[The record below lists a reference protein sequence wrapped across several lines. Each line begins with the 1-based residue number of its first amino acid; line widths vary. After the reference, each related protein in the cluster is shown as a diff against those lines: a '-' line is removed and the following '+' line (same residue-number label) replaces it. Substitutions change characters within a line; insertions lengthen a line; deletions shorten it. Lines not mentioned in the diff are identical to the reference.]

1 VRCQMSELT
10 SCNFCTLQVIKRR
23 NKGKKVT
30 TQRDEDGWIRV
41 FVDGKPTGTS
51 FMALTDH
58 CVC

>member
-1 VRCQMSELT
+1 MSELT
-10 SCNFCTLQVIKRR
+10 SCNFCTLQDIKRR